1 MALSTVRDVM
11 KTSKVDLN
19 GSNMQDVGFEIVA
32 HPPAVAARTPTS
44 KPKVTGVMVRGSR
57 KVKGAPVMSVRD
69 IAHNFEV

>member
-1 MALSTVRDVM
+1 M
-11 KTSKVDLN
+11 
-19 GSNMQDVGFEIVA
+19 EIVG
-32 HPPAVAARTPTS
+32 HPPAVAARTRTPTS